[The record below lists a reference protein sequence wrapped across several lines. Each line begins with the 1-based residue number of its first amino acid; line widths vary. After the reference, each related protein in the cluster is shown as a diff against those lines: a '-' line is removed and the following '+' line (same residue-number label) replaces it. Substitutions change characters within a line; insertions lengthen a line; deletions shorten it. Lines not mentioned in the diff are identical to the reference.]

1 MLTNLSLNSSM
12 RTYSMGLSINNIHIY
27 RRLQVF
33 LFFIL
38 LLFGSMELHA
48 ASYTWSDGKRTYKL
62 EELPSMKAEFTS
74 SGIKILDYADKADS
88 NNPQQVPD
96 GQRSPPIFPNDRKDW
111 SHRSGS
117 NYDADTKVTSKLSK
131 PNSNNPQATQ
141 RAQESSAVSSS
152 ANSSPVFRDSSGG
165 LRALPGG
172 VLIIFHKHISQQDL
186 LRFWQDRGISQNR
199 ISRVEA
205 IDNLYK
211 VQTSAGMES
220 LQLSNSLAQYPEVE
234 YVSPNWWREVVTK

>member
-1 MLTNLSLNSSM
+1 
-12 RTYSMGLSINNIHIY
+12 
-27 RRLQVF
+27 
-33 LFFIL
+33 
-38 LLFGSMELHA
+38 MELQA

-62 EELPSMKAEFTS
+62 EELPSMQAEFTS

-96 GQRSPPIFPNDRKDW
+96 GQRSPPIFPNDREYG
-111 SHRSGS
+111 SHGSYRSGS
-117 NYDADTKVTSKLSK
+117 SYDADTKVTSKLSK
-131 PNSNNPQATQ
+131 PNSNEFQETQ
-141 RAQESSAVSSS
+141 RAQESSARSST

>member
-1 MLTNLSLNSSM
+1 MWA
-12 RTYSMGLSINNIHIY
+12 YSTHPAIKIHIF
-27 RRLQVF
+27 RRLQIF

-48 ASYTWSDGKRTYKL
+48 ASYSWSDGKRTYKL

-74 SGIKILDYADKADS
+74 SGIKILNYADKIDS
-88 NNPQQVPD
+88 NNPQQVLD
-96 GQRSPPIFPNDRKDW
+96 GQRSPPIFPNDREDG
-111 SHRSGS
+111 SYRSGS
-117 NYDADTKVTSKLSK
+117 SYDADTKVISNT
-131 PNSNNPQATQ
+131 NSNKLQATQ
-141 RAQESSAVSSS
+141 RAQVSSARSSS

-186 LRFWQDRGISQNR
+186 LRFWQERGISQNR
-199 ISRVEA
+199 ISQIEA

-211 VQTSAGMES
+211 VQTEAGMES
-220 LQLSNSLAQYPEVE
+220 LQLSNSLVQYPEVE